1 MNNKNPFIED
11 KLENCNGNNGKNN
24 TEYPRALWWY
34 KTPPVKFWEGIPI
47 GTGRFAAMVHGTP
60 SQEIITFNDETLWT
74 GSPYNPNNEQGPE
87 ILQKVRELILSKEYT
102 EADKEIMKLGSRPMY
117 TQSYQAMGIL
127 NVKFEDQCQYSE
139 YRRELDM
146 DRAVVTISY
155 TIDGVAYKREIFASY
170 PDQTV
175 VMRLTA
181 DKSGK
186 INFTAWMDSLH
197 VSASSLV
204 DEDGVLF
211 MRGQVQDCLYTDNHT
226 AYDPLIK
233 SKMKWQAGLKVLAQG
248 GTQSIVSVNHSKS
261 QTAGIQV
268 SNADAVT
275 LVLAGATNFVKWD
288 NISGDENKACMQY
301 LKSGDLSYRVLLER
315 HLEDYQPR
323 FGRCKIFL
331 GHDEHP
337 EKDTTQK
344 LEDLKKGK
352 DDANFAAVYFQ
363 YARYLLLAAAREGT
377 LAFNN
382 HNIWLDNLEG
392 RWEGRWTLNINIQE
406 CYWPV
411 ESTNLPEINES
422 LLLFVRQLYEAG
434 KRTAKEV
441 FGFKGWCAHHGVDIW
456 MNTAFTSPS
465 AHFGFF
471 PTAGAWLCQQ
481 LYEHY
486 KFIPDEGYLKEIY
499 PIMKEAA
506 EFCTELLITDP
517 ESGLLVTCPST
528 SPENKFINPADGS
541 PTGASMGAAI
551 DTQIIRN
558 LFRNCIDACVIL
570 GKDTEFKN
578 QLEQKLHRLPPHK
591 IGKYG
596 QLQEWFYDFEES
608 EVQHRHISHLFALYP
623 DNDITPKK
631 SPELTQAVKTVLDR
645 RGEENLGW
653 SGAWK
658 INIYARLG
666 DGDKAYDYLQRM
678 LSDVSIHPR
687 KEDSTVTP
695 SFEGNQ
701 GIQGVCSGIAE
712 MLLQS
717 HESEI
722 NLLPALPKVWADGSI
737 CGLRARGGYEVDIRW
752 KEGTLECAVIRPML
766 AGNCRVRAN
775 TPISITSGSGTTQI
789 TRLDDTSVEFTAEAD
804 TEYTV
809 LPIKNS
815 YLER

>member
-1 MNNKNPFIED
+1 MNYRNPFFKD
-11 KLENCNGNNGKNN
+11 KSENYNGSAGETNI
-24 TEYPRALWWY
+24 EYPRALWWY
-34 KTPPVKFWEGIPI
+34 KNPPVKFWEGIPI

-60 SQEIITFNDETLWT
+60 AQEIITFNDETLWT
-74 GSPYNPNNEQGPE
+74 GSPYNPNNEHGPE
-87 ILQKVRELILSKEYT
+87 ILQKVREFILDKEYT
-102 EADKEIMKLGSRPMY
+102 KADQEIMKLGSRPMY
-117 TQSYQAMGIL
+117 TQSYQAMGVL
-127 NVKFEDQCQYSE
+127 NVKTEDQYQYSQ
-139 YRRELDM
+139 YHRELDM

-155 TIDGVAYKREIFASY
+155 TSDGVAYKREIFASY
-170 PDQTV
+170 PDQIV

-181 DKSGK
+181 DKPGK
-186 INFTAWMDSLH
+186 INFTTWMNSLH
-197 VSASSLV
+197 VGASSAV
-204 DEDGVLF
+204 NEDGILM
-211 MRGQVQDCLYTDNHT
+211 MRGRVQDCLYTDNHT
-226 AYDPLIK
+226 PYEPLIK
-233 SKMKWQAGLKVLAQG
+233 SKMKWQAGLKVNAQG
-248 GTQSIVSVNHSKS
+248 GTQSIVSVNHNKS

-288 NISGDENKACMQY
+288 DISGDENKACMQV
-301 LKSGDLSYRVLLER
+301 LKSGDLSYRTLIER
-315 HLEDYQPR
+315 HLLDYQPR
-323 FGRCKIFL
+323 FERCKIFL

-344 LEDLKKGK
+344 LEELRKGK
-352 DDANFAAVYFQ
+352 DDAHFAAVYFQ

-422 LLLFVRQLYEAG
+422 LLLFVQQLYEAG

-486 KFIPDEGYLKEIY
+486 KFMPEKEYLKAIY
-499 PIMKEAA
+499 PMMKEAA
-506 EFCTELLITDP
+506 EFCIDLLITDP

-528 SPENKFINPADGS
+528 SPENQFIDPANGS
-541 PTGASMGAAI
+541 PTGVSMGSAI

-558 LFRNCIDACVIL
+558 LFRNCIQACEIL
-570 GKDTEFKN
+570 GDDIPFKKR
-578 QLEQKLHRLPPHK
+578 LEQKMRKLPPHK
-591 IGKYG
+591 IGKFG
-596 QLQEWFYDFEES
+596 QLQEWFYDFDES
-608 EVQHRHISHLFALYP
+608 EVQHRHLSHLFAFFP
-623 DNDITPKK
+623 DDDITPKK
-631 SPELTQAVKTVLDR
+631 NPELLQAVKTVLDR

-666 DGDKAYDYLQRM
+666 DGDKAHGFLHRM

-687 KEDSTVTP
+687 EEDSTITP

-701 GIQGVCSGIAE
+701 AIQGVCSGIAE
-712 MLLQS
+712 MLMQS
-717 HESEI
+717 HENEI
-722 NLLPALPKVWADGSI
+722 KLLPALPKVWPCGAIS
-737 CGLRARGGYEVDIRW
+737 GLRARGGYVVDIRW
-752 KEGTLECAVIRPML
+752 KDRKLECATIKPML
-766 AGNCRVRAN
+766 NGKCRVRTN
-775 TPISITSGSGTTQI
+775 TPITITTGSGIVKI
-789 TRLDDTSVEFTAEAD
+789 TRLDDTTVEFTAEAGI
-804 TEYTV
+804 EYAV
-809 LPIKNS
+809 LP
-815 YLER
+815 L